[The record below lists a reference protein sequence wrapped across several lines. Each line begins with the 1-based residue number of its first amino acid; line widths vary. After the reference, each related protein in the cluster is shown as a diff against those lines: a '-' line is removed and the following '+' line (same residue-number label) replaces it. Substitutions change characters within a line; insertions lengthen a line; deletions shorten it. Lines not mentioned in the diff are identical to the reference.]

1 MKLSCVG
8 CAEFCWFFL
17 FFVCVSCLPC
27 IFWVAARECVPFR
40 FRFFF
45 GVAHVGKHYPE
56 CIVMAR
62 PTSEHHRNNAYA
74 WPRQHHQPTTNQTH
88 LALGTDNS
96 NNVVGRVGWMPF
108 APPRSMCHHV
118 YLSHDSVCFCC
129 VNVSFFVCFSLSLFV
144 CVRSVNVWMSHWD
157 K

>member
-1 MKLSCVG
+1 MS
-8 CAEFCWFFL
+8 
-17 FFVCVSCLPC
+17 
-27 IFWVAARECVPFR
+27 AARNFVGFFYFFCVCLMFAVHILSGCTRMCSVPFS
-40 FRFFF
+40 FFFF

-144 CVRSVNVWMSHWD
+144 CVRSVNV
-157 K
+157 